1 MYWLNVDFPTN
12 ISKLHEERCRYCKPK
27 ASLTKELGK
36 IGRAGGWLRF
46 GSIEEAK
53 KYYDSN
59 LENMIW
65 QPCRVCLSELVD
77 HF

>member
-12 ISKLHEERCRYCKPK
+12 ISKLHEERCRYCKPT

-53 KYYDSN
+53 KYHDNN